1 MLLAGSDPELERR
14 AIRAGFSVRH
24 VTFTPVDAAAAG
36 KVRHFETY
44 NRTAAAQQ
52 VADIV
57 AAAQADA
64 GRDARGHPGL
74 RPGRPARQCG

>member
-14 AIRAGFSVRH
+14 ATQRGLQVRH
-24 VTFTPVDAAAAG
+24 VTFTPFDSAAAA

-44 NRTAAAQQ
+44 NRTAAAQR

-57 AAAQADA
+57 TAAQAAPGAILVANGDA
-64 GRDARGHPGL
+64 AWPACS
-74 RPGRPARQCG
+74 PAR